1 MLTAALAFAA
11 VAALVTIT
19 PGLDTVLVV
28 RTTVSS
34 GRRAGYLAGIG
45 VGTGCLLWAVAS
57 AAGLT
62 AVLAASRA
70 AFEALRLAGA
80 GYLLWLGVRALW
92 DAHRAARATITAAT
106 AATAG
111 APADGPPPGR
121 MSAATAFRQG
131 LITNLL
137 NPKVGVFYLSLLPQ
151 FVPHDAP
158 VFWTSL
164 LFAAVHDAEGLMWF
178 AFIVLTAGAARRV
191 LARPSVGRAVQRLT
205 GIAFIG
211 FGIRL
216 ATGG

>member
-19 PGLDTVLVV
+19 PGLDTVLVL

-34 GRRAGYLAGIG
+34 GRRAGYLAGTG
-45 VGTGCLLWAVAS
+45 VATGCLLWAVAS

-62 AVLAASRA
+62 AVLAASRV
-70 AFEALRLAGA
+70 AFDALRLAGA

-92 DAHRAARATITAAT
+92 GARRV
-106 AATAG
+106 AG
-111 APADGPPPGR
+111 APADVPQPAMGVR
-121 MSAATAFRQG
+121 AAFRQG
-131 LITNLL
+131 LTTNLL
-137 NPKVGVFYLSLLPQ
+137 NPKVGVFYMSLVPQ
-151 FVPHDAP
+151 FLPHHAS

-164 LFAAVHDAEGLMWF
+164 LFAAIHDVEGLAWF

-191 LARPSVGRAVQRLT
+191 LTRPSAVRTLQRLT

-216 ATGG
+216 AAGD